1 MDTVPVINHSRMQR
15 VYEHGECQGMSK
27 KSIFGFIILAIIML
41 GVLKRYK
48 DVQSRKS
55 ESRLYY

>member
-1 MDTVPVINHSRMQR
+1 
-15 VYEHGECQGMSK
+15 MSK

>member
-1 MDTVPVINHSRMQR
+1 MQR